1 MNFLTLLL
9 KGFIIGIAKIIP
21 GVSGALIA
29 ISFGIYEKAIK
40 AISNFFKN
48 PINNFLF
55 LFPIGLGVLLSIS
68 LTSGLILYFIN
79 NYYFPTILLFI
90 GLIMGGIPS
99 LIDNINIKKVK
110 FIHIL
115 ILILSFSTV
124 FLISLVSG
132 QHFFVETSNELI
144 NFLLFF
150 IIGFIDALTMI
161 IPGISGTAVM
171 MILGCYN
178 LLLNFLSS
186 LTSMEA
192 IFSNIFKV
200 IPYLLGIVLCVII
213 LSKVMA
219 YLFDKKKEYM
229 YCGILGFTL
238 SSVLSLFFETFKNN
252 YSILETIVA
261 IVLLVVGYNIARKLE

>member
-132 QHFFVETSNELI
+132 QHFFVETSNELN
-144 NFLLFF
+144 NFLLFL

-213 LSKVMA
+213 LSKLMT

-252 YSILETIVA
+252 YSIFETIVA
-261 IVLLVVGYNIARKLE
+261 IALLAIGYNIARRLG

>member
-40 AISNFFKN
+40 AISNFFEN

-115 ILILSFSTV
+115 ILTLSFSTV
-124 FLISLVSG
+124 FLIFLVNG

-171 MILGCYN
+171 IILGCYN

-186 LTSMEA
+186 LTSVA
-192 IFSNIFKV
+192 SIFTNIFKV

-213 LSKVMA
+213 LSKVMT

>member
-40 AISNFFKN
+40 AISNFFEN

-115 ILILSFSTV
+115 ILTLSFSTV
-124 FLISLVSG
+124 FLIFLVNG

-171 MILGCYN
+171 IILGCYN

-186 LTSMEA
+186 LTSVA
-192 IFSNIFKV
+192 SIFTNIFKV

-213 LSKVMA
+213 LSKLMT

-261 IVLLVVGYNIARKLE
+261 LVLLVVGYNIARKLE

>member
-40 AISNFFKN
+40 AISNFFEN

-115 ILILSFSTV
+115 ILTLSFSTV
-124 FLISLVSG
+124 FLISLVNG

-150 IIGFIDALTMI
+150 MIGFIDALTMI

-171 MILGCYN
+171 MLLGCYDT
-178 LLLNFLSS
+178 LLQFLSN
-186 LTSMEA
+186 LISMAA
-192 IFSNIFKV
+192 IFTNIFKV

-213 LSKVMA
+213 LSKVMT

-261 IVLLVVGYNIARKLE
+261 LVLLVVGYNIARKLE